1 MEDMK
6 EFEKELMI
14 EDSENILNTY
24 KRFPVVL
31 KEGKGATLKDY
42 TGKEYIDFSSGIG
55 TNSFGACDKEWVDA
69 VVHQANTLQ
78 HSSNLYYTAPQVMVA
93 KMLCEKTNMKKVFFG
108 NSGAE
113 ANECAIKAARK
124 YSYDKYGL
132 GRSEI
137 ITLQNSFHGRTIAT
151 LSATGQDVF
160 HQWFFPFVGDFKY
173 CPASDIDA
181 LKGLISEKTC
191 AIMIETVQGEGGVV
205 ALDPKF
211 IKYIDKVCKEKDI
224 LFIVDEV
231 QTGNGRCGYLYSYM
245 EYGVTPNIVTTAK
258 GLAGGLPFAAIL
270 FDEKT
275 QNVLSYG
282 QHGTTFG
289 GNPVCAS
296 AAVSVLKRID
306 DKLLNHVRECRK
318 IIEDR
323 LKDVEEVK
331 SISGKG
337 LMVGLELKEGL
348 KAVDIASKCM
358 EEGLIPL
365 TAKTK
370 IRLLPPLNIT
380 FEELNKGLDILI
392 HVLKEA

>member
-211 IKYIDKVCKEKDI
+211 IKYIDLVCKEKDI

>member
-337 LMVGLELKEGL
+337 LMVGIELNDGL

>member
-6 EFEKELMI
+6 EFEKELMV

-42 TGKEYIDFSSGIG
+42 KGKEYIDFSSGIG

-93 KMLCEKTNMKKVFFG
+93 KMLCRKTNMKKVFFG

-137 ITLQNSFHGRTIAT
+137 ITLKNSFHGRTIAT

-205 ALDPKF
+205 ALDPEF
-211 IKYIDKVCKEKDI
+211 IKYIDLVCKENDI

-275 QNVLSYG
+275 ENVLSYG

-296 AAVSVLKRID
+296 AALSVLKRID

-323 LKDVEEVK
+323 LKDVEEVL

-337 LMVGLELKEGL
+337 LMVGLELKDGL

>member
-6 EFEKELMI
+6 EFEKELMV

-42 TGKEYIDFSSGIG
+42 KGKEYIDFSSGIG

-93 KMLCEKTNMKKVFFG
+93 KMLCRKTNMKKVFFG

-137 ITLQNSFHGRTIAT
+137 ITLKNSFHGRTIAT

-181 LKGLISEKTC
+181 LKGLISKKTC

-205 ALDPKF
+205 ALDPEF
-211 IKYIDKVCKEKDI
+211 IKYIDLVCKEKDI

-275 QNVLSYG
+275 ENVLSYG

-296 AAVSVLKRID
+296 AALSVLKRID

-323 LKDVEEVK
+323 LKDVEEVL

-337 LMVGLELKEGL
+337 LMVGLELKDGL

>member
-1 MEDMK
+1 MEDTK
-6 EFEKELMI
+6 VITNKII
-14 EDSENILNTY
+14 EEDNLNILNTY
-24 KRFPVVL
+24 KRFNVVL

-42 TGKEYIDFSSGIG
+42 EGKEYIDFSSGIG

-69 VVHQANTLQ
+69 VVKQASTLQ
-78 HSSNLYYTAPQVMVA
+78 HSSNLYYTEPQVLVA
-93 KMLCEKTNMKKVFFG
+93 KLLCEKTGMKKVFFG

-113 ANECAIKAARK
+113 ANECAIKTARK
-124 YSYDKYGL
+124 YSYDKYGS

-137 ITLQNSFHGRTIAT
+137 ITLVNSFHGRTIAT

-160 HQWFFPFVGDFKY
+160 HQWFYPFVGDFKY

-181 LKGLISEKTC
+181 LKGLISDKTC

-205 ALDPKF
+205 ALDPEF

-231 QTGNGRCGYLYSYM
+231 QTGNGRTGYLYSYM
-245 EYGVTPNIVTTAK
+245 EYGVHPNIVTTAK

-275 QNVLSYG
+275 ENTLSYG

-289 GNPVCAS
+289 GNPVCA
-296 AAVSVLKRID
+296 AASLSVLKRID
-306 DKLLNHVRECRK
+306 DDLLNHVKECRK

-323 LKDVEEVK
+323 LKDAKEVI

-337 LMVGLELKEGL
+337 LMVGLELKDGL
-348 KAVDIASKCM
+348 KAVDVATKCM
-358 EEGLIPL
+358 ENGLIPL

-392 HVLKEA
+392 QVLKEA

>member
-6 EFEKELMI
+6 EFEKELMV

-42 TGKEYIDFSSGIG
+42 KGKEYIDFSSGIG

-93 KMLCEKTNMKKVFFG
+93 KMLCRKTNMKKVFFG

-137 ITLQNSFHGRTIAT
+137 ITLKNSFHGITIAT

-205 ALDPKF
+205 ALDPEF
-211 IKYIDKVCKEKDI
+211 IKYIDLVCKENDI

-275 QNVLSYG
+275 ENVLSYG

-296 AAVSVLKRID
+296 AALSVLKRID

-323 LKDVEEVK
+323 LKDVEEVL

-337 LMVGLELKEGL
+337 LMVGLELKDGL

-365 TAKTK
+365 TAKNK

>member
-6 EFEKELMI
+6 EFEKELMV

-42 TGKEYIDFSSGIG
+42 KGKEYIDFSSGIG

-137 ITLQNSFHGRTIAT
+137 ITLKNSFHGRTIAT

-205 ALDPKF
+205 ALDPEF
-211 IKYIDKVCKEKDI
+211 IKYIDLVCKENDI

-275 QNVLSYG
+275 ENVLSYG

-296 AAVSVLKRID
+296 AALSVLKRID

-323 LKDVEEVK
+323 LKDVEEVL

-337 LMVGLELKEGL
+337 LMVGLELKDGL

-365 TAKTK
+365 TAKNK